1 MVTKNERMNVM
12 KFDVIISSKRKWF
25 DFNFKELFRYRDL
38 IFMFVKRTFVSQYK
52 QTVLGPIWAIV
63 QPLLTTIVFTIIF
76 GGIAQL
82 PTDGIPSFIFYLC
95 GNIVWTFFSTSLI
108 SISNTFIS
116 NAPILGKVYFPRLV
130 MPISTVLSQII
141 SFLIQFIFLLIVLLY
156 SYINGTLS
164 ININFSVFL
173 IPILLIQMTLLSL
186 GCGII
191 ISSLTTKYR
200 DLAMLVSFGTQ
211 LWMYASPVVY
221 STSLLPS
228 SFLNIYMLNPMAPI
242 LDAFRYSCLGIGSLQ
257 IKYYFISWIIT
268 LMILFLGVVLF
279 NRVEKNFMDTI

>member
-1 MVTKNERMNVM
+1 
-12 KFDVIISSKRKWF
+12 
-25 DFNFKELFRYRDL
+25 
-38 IFMFVKRTFVSQYK
+38 
-52 QTVLGPIWAIV
+52 
-63 QPLLTTIVFTIIF
+63 
-76 GGIAQL
+76 
-82 PTDGIPSFIFYLC
+82 
-95 GNIVWTFFSTSLI
+95 
-108 SISNTFIS
+108 
-116 NAPILGKVYFPRLV
+116 
-130 MPISTVLSQII
+130 
-141 SFLIQFIFLLIVLLY
+141 
-156 SYINGTLS
+156 
-164 ININFSVFL
+164 
-173 IPILLIQMTLLSL
+173 MTLLSL

>member
-1 MVTKNERMNVM
+1 M

-186 GCGII
+186 GCGLI